1 MPRFYLPPEA
11 WDGDAALT
19 GDEAKHLA
27 RVLRLKAGD
36 RVVVFDGKGRR
47 ADAVVRDIFRD
58 RVGLEIGALLPSAP
72 PRPRI
77 VLAQAIPKGKTM
89 DTIVQKA
96 VELGVAAVQP
106 LVTRNTVVVAGD
118 EKSDKWR
125 RTALE
130 ACKQCGQD
138 SLPEIGPPLA
148 FDAWM
153 ASQAGLPGLKI
164 IASLASGAL
173 PMRQV
178 IEGQSAPSEAIFLV
192 GPEGDFT
199 AEETKLALASGFIP
213 VSLGHTI
220 LRVETA
226 ALFGLAALTYA
237 IT

>member
-1 MPRFYLPPEA
+1 MPRFYLPPDA
-11 WDGDAALT
+11 WEGDAALT

-27 RVLRLKAGD
+27 RVLRLRAGD

-58 RVGLEIGALLPSAP
+58 RVSLEIGALLPSAP

-96 VELGVAAVQP
+96 VELGVAAIQP

-148 FDAWM
+148 FDAWV
-153 ASQAGLPGLKI
+153 AKQAGFPGLKI
-164 IASLASGAL
+164 VASLAAGSL

-178 IEGQSAPSEAIFLV
+178 IRAQPVPSEVVFMV

-199 AEETKLALASGFIP
+199 SQETEHALASGFIP
-213 VSLGHTI
+213 VSLGGI
-220 LRVETA
+220 VLRVETA
-226 ALFGLAALTYA
+226 ALFGLAALTYEIA
-237 IT
+237 

>member
-1 MPRFYLPPEA
+1 MARFYLPPEA
-11 WDGDAALT
+11 WEGDAALT

-36 RVVVFDGKGRR
+36 RVVVFDGKGRG

-96 VELGVAAVQP
+96 VELGVAAIQP

-138 SLPEIGPPLA
+138 RLPEIGPPLA

-153 ASQAGLPGLKI
+153 AKQAGLPGLKI
-164 IASLASGAL
+164 VASLAAGSL

-178 IEGQSAPSEAIFLV
+178 LRAQSVPSEVVFLV

-199 AEETKLALASGFIP
+199 PQETELALASGFIP
-213 VSLGHTI
+213 VSLGHTV

-226 ALFGLAALTYA
+226 ALFGLAALTYE